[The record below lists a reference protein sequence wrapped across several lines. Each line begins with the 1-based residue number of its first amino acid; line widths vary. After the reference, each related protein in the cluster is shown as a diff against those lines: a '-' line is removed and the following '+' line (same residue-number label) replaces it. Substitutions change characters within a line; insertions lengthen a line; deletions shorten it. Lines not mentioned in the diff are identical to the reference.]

1 MQGPW
6 LYLKEKPRPAM
17 DDDLYKW
24 GVSKEAVPGT
34 LGHQKQQQQ
43 VGASPLQ
50 CLNAAAE
57 WRAGRLCS
65 TEGSNMH
72 QRQAGCTWLGLRAR
86 FCLIFW

>member
-24 GVSKEAVPGT
+24 GVSKEAVEGT

-43 VGASPLQ
+43 VHQAWPDCILTVGMRQQCAQASSL
-50 CLNAAAE
+50 ARHA
-57 WRAGRLCS
+57 RLKLVARKYH
-65 TEGSNMH
+65 TLMLL
-72 QRQAGCTWLGLRAR
+72 TW
-86 FCLIFW
+86 